1 MSDFSHGSCHNPP
14 CTKFQVA
21 RVGVSLTRDP
31 IINKILSMKRHFI
44 KTTEVTTNPRRSQVM
59 WEKTEKIEI
68 FFANFFQKKIAILV
82 LSIVLS
88 IVLSVTQ
95 FYISQFWLKK
105 ISQFFVSQFCVSQFW
120 YLVSFFAN
128 FVKYYL
134 CLKLRWNRKARTA
147 SRWEQESLRLWL
159 RSDAFG
165 RCSVSRCFENKVASQ
180 VPDEGKIERF
190 QHHFFL

>member
-1 MSDFSHGSCHNPP
+1 MMMSDF
-14 CTKFQVA
+14 
-21 RVGVSLTRDP
+21 R
-31 IINKILSMKRHFI
+31 
-44 KTTEVTTNPRRSQVM
+44 
-59 WEKTEKIEI
+59 IEM
-68 FFANFFQKKIAILV
+68 L
-82 LSIVLS
+82 L
-88 IVLSVTQ
+88 
-95 FYISQFWLKK
+95 SQFFVFSLFLNKKMHFTILLDKKKHLDSKIWHDNIDNCRYFLFRNSGSKK

-134 CLKLRWNRKARTA
+134 CFNLRWNRKSRTA

-165 RCSVSRCFENKVASQ
+165 RCSVSRCFQNKVASQ

>member
-1 MSDFSHGSCHNPP
+1 MSDFSHVPWLMDHNIILPAQNFRVF
-14 CTKFQVA
+14 CVFFSRKNREKSKF
-21 RVGVSLTRDP
+21 
-31 IINKILSMKRHFI
+31 F
-44 KTTEVTTNPRRSQVM
+44 SQ
-59 WEKTEKIEI
+59 T
-68 FFANFFQKKIAILV
+68 FFKKKFAILV
-82 LSIVLS
+82 FSILF
-88 IVLSVTQ
+88 SV
-95 FYISQFWLKK
+95 
-105 ISQFFVSQFCVSQFW
+105 SQFFVSQFCVSQFW

-134 CLKLRWNRKARTA
+134 CFNLRWNRKARTA

>member
-1 MSDFSHGSCHNPP
+1 MNCEIFFKPELRNKKLRNFRQLSILSCQILVMDHVIIHPAQN
-14 CTKFQVA
+14 FRLF
-21 RVGVSLTRDP
+21 RVGVLLTRDP

-105 ISQFFVSQFCVSQFW
+105 ISQFFVSQFW

-147 SRWEQESLRLWL
+147 SR
-159 RSDAFG
+159 
-165 RCSVSRCFENKVASQ
+165 
-180 VPDEGKIERF
+180 
-190 QHHFFL
+190 